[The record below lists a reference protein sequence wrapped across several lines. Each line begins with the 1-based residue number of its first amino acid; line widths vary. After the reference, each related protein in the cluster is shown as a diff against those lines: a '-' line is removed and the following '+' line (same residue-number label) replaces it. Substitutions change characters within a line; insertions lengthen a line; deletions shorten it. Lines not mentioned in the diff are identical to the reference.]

1 MASLR
6 DDVAAR
12 CLETAGT
19 SEIALSGV
27 PGHTQLVSRYRALSS
42 MILVG
47 CLVFLLMCLQLVP
60 HYLRRCPFAH
70 HKMRNDRHV
79 FGRSISYM
87 RGSMRCLCEL
97 HSRNPLFIGLPTNQ
111 FHPERYR
118 IACSGGAIVRLA
130 RRVSVVHPLR

>member
-27 PGHTQLVSRYRALSS
+27 PGHTQPVSRYRALSS

-70 HKMRNDRHV
+70 HKMRNDRRQNVKYYLHPSDSDGCRLV
-79 FGRSISYM
+79 LNRFLYAGNANSVEVKPRFRWQLTK
-87 RGSMRCLCEL
+87 RGF
-97 HSRNPLFIGLPTNQ
+97 P
-111 FHPERYR
+111 
-118 IACSGGAIVRLA
+118 A
-130 RRVSVVHPLR
+130 R